1 MKFGS
6 RIFGLLVIPAVA
18 LVMLLA
24 AEMRPGYF
32 SNLTYL
38 GGLLLLEVVL
48 AAVWHYEKW
57 FFLILML
64 TFLWAGC
71 NLPLAGAASAVRWV
85 FLVVGAAVGFI
96 KWTEHREQQHFS
108 AIHLIA
114 FLCVLS
120 AAVSGM
126 VSPRTQLSLLK
137 SSSLLLLFL
146 YTSCGARIAVVA
158 DRQATFFKGLLT
170 ACEVVSFVAGFLY
183 LFVHFEVF
191 GNPNSLGAVM
201 GVVIVP
207 VLFWG
212 VLIAERGQ
220 LSHRRIVALCLASYL
235 LYASISRAAILGCAV
250 AVTVMCMAARR
261 QHLLLKLAFLVV
273 LFGAAAAVVQPAQF
287 DALASSFSQ
296 DLIYKGK
303 PEEGLFGSRKSPWQ
317 DTVDVIKESPW
328 FGSGFGTDTMR
339 GRTAQSGSI
348 FRTVEGTAREHG
360 NSYLALVQ
368 YVGLLGIVPFALLLI
383 LVLHMIYKVS
393 VWLRKTGNP
402 NHFAVPL
409 AFICLSGLIH
419 AFFEDW
425 LFAVGYY
432 LNIFF
437 WTSAFLLWDLR
448 PKLPQESPVLHP
460 AWKGT
465 PAGPAPIPLSA
476 NR

>member
-1 MKFGS
+1 MRFGS

-32 SNLTYL
+32 SDLNYL

-64 TFLWAGC
+64 TFLWAGTS
-71 NLPLAGAASAVRWV
+71 LPLSGVGSAVRWV
-85 FLVVGAAVGFI
+85 FLVVGSAVGLI
-96 KWTEHREQQHFS
+96 KWTERREKQHFS
-108 AIHLIA
+108 ALHLTA
-114 FLCVLS
+114 LLCVLS
-120 AAVSGM
+120 AAVSSM
-126 VSPRTQLSLLK
+126 VSTRTQLSLLK
-137 SSSLLLLFL
+137 TSSLLLLYI
-146 YTSCGARIAVVA
+146 YTSFGARVAVA
-158 DRQATFFKGLLT
+158 DRQTAFFKGLLKV
-170 ACEVVSFVAGFLY
+170 CEIVSFVAGFLY
-183 LFVHFEVF
+183 LFAHFEIF

-201 GVVIVP
+201 GVIVVP

-212 VLIAERGQ
+212 VLIDESGYAK
-220 LSHRRIVALCLASYL
+220 HRRIVALCLASYL
-235 LYASISRAAILGCAV
+235 LYASISRAAILGCGA
-250 AVTVMCMAARR
+250 AVTVMCIAARR
-261 QHLLLKLAFLVV
+261 QHLLVKLAFLVV
-273 LFGAAAAVVQPAQF
+273 LFGAAVAVIQPAHF
-287 DALASSFSQ
+287 DALVTSLSE
-296 DLIYKGK
+296 DLLYKGK

-328 FGSGFGTDTMR
+328 FGSGFGTDALQNR
-339 GRTAQSGSI
+339 AAQSGSI
-348 FRTVEGTAREHG
+348 FRTLSGTAREHG
-360 NSYLALVQ
+360 NSYLALLQ
-368 YVGLLGIVPFALLLI
+368 YVGLLGVVPFAVLII

-393 VWLRKTGNP
+393 SWLRKTGNP

-432 LNIFF
+432 LNVFF

-448 PKLPQESPVLHP
+448 PKLPKESPVLHA
-460 AWKGT
+460 AW
-465 PAGPAPIPLSA
+465 GPTSAAAAPLPLSV